1 MTESRYRQTLTIKQ
15 LQVATGLSIST
26 LRRRVKDGTIPVL
39 QPGGRGKKLLF
50 PLAVLDELCMRR
62 CVQSNSS
69 NQPEQSASGSVGPD
83 TPLPAS
89 DHSGGE
95 RTDDGTQGAISI
107 GGLTRPNS
115 GPTPNWM
122 RSPLLRQLD
131 SNTDNLRNEP
141 CQNNAKTN

>member
-1 MTESRYRQTLTIKQ
+1 MTSRNQQTLTLKQ

-26 LRRRVKDGTIPVL
+26 LRRRVKDGSIPVI

-50 PLAVLDELCMRR
+50 PVAVLDELCIRHGA
-62 CVQSNSS
+62 QSNSS
-69 NQPEQSASGSVGPD
+69 NQPERSASGSVGQD

-89 DHSGGE
+89 DDSGAE
-95 RTDDGTQGAISI
+95 RTDDGIQGAISI
-107 GGLTRPNS
+107 GGLTRPDS

-131 SNTDNLRNEP
+131 SNTD
-141 CQNNAKTN
+141 T